1 MLPHTC
7 CYLIIV
13 LKNIDQIFRPI
24 TLVKHMLIT
33 SRYVATNHCLSDRL
47 INALTTLPRRIF
59 LLRVSKA
66 LKLWKIQS
74 EELKLSCFT

>member
-1 MLPHTC
+1 MLLHTC

-13 LKNIDQIFRPI
+13 FKNIDQIFRPI
-24 TLVKHMLIT
+24 TLVKHVLIT
-33 SRYVATNHCLSDRL
+33 SRYVATNYCLSDRL

-59 LLRVSKA
+59 ILRVFKA

>member
-13 LKNIDQIFRPI
+13 LKNIDQI

-33 SRYVATNHCLSDRL
+33 SRYVATNYCLSDRL

-59 LLRVSKA
+59 ILRVSKA

>member
-13 LKNIDQIFRPI
+13 FKNIDQIFRPI

-33 SRYVATNHCLSDRL
+33 SRYVARNYCLSDRL
-47 INALTTLPRRIF
+47 INALTTLPRWIF
-59 LLRVSKA
+59 ILRVFKA
-66 LKLWKIQS
+66 LKLWNIQS